1 VASPITGQTRGPMC
15 GIVPAGLIGA
25 FALGTAVNADAAPAT
40 AHAATCTT
48 TDGPQNAYRWYCAMY
63 RSDGTNDITPAIAR

>member
-1 VASPITGQTRGPMC
+1 VASPIIGQTRGPTY
-15 GIVPAGLIGA
+15 IVVPAGFIGA

-40 AHAATCTT
+40 AHAATSTT